1 MTCQFSDAIKLK
13 GGATPTRSALS
24 IGLDEVT
31 IGDGMSEVSSVGDL
45 GVEDLH
51 LVSDSNHDDDEDSM
65 SVCSSASNA
74 TLFAPDNVGFL
85 GVKVRNER
93 IKILQFELDTFSKPN

>member
-1 MTCQFSDAIKLK
+1 MK
-13 GGATPTRSALS
+13 GCATPTRSALS

-51 LVSDSNHDDDEDSM
+51 LVGDSSHDDDDEDSM

-74 TLFAPDNVGFL
+74 TLFVPDNVGFL
-85 GVKVRNER
+85 DER
-93 IKILQFELDTFSKPN
+93 